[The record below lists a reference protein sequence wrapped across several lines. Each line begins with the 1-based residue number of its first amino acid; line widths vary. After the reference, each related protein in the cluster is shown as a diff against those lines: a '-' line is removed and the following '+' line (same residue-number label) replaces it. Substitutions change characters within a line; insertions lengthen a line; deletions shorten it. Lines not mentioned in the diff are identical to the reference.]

1 MLPIDKMGIV
11 KLGDIEKLIKKN
23 TRLISVTSASS
34 EIGTIQPISEI
45 TSLAKHRNVFF
56 HTDAVQSIST
66 MELNLKENSPDAVT
80 LSSHKIYGPQGVGLL
95 YLKKDS
101 PVVPLIYGGG
111 QEGGWRAGTENLM
124 GIAGFS
130 KALM

>member
-80 LSSHKIYGPQGVGLL
+80 LS
-95 YLKKDS
+95 
-101 PVVPLIYGGG
+101 
-111 QEGGWRAGTENLM
+111 
-124 GIAGFS
+124 
-130 KALM
+130 